1 MGLINGAPDN
11 DVSKCG
17 KYPFGAKN
25 EIITSSRVCVF
36 GIILLTVQAKT
47 AILGLPALR
56 DRVTDNA

>member
-1 MGLINGAPDN
+1 MIAEDKRMGLINGAPDN

-36 GIILLTVQAKT
+36 GIILLTV
-47 AILGLPALR
+47 
-56 DRVTDNA
+56 